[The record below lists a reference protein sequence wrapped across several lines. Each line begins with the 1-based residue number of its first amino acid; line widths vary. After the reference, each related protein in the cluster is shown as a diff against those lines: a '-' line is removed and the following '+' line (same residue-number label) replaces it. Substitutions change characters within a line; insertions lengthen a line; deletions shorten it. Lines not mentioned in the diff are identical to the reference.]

1 MNFKSQEIRFI
12 KNALYVWTIGQI
24 ILHFSL
30 FFLSISLSVFIS
42 AITSIPLRY
51 YFYGKNVFGLNKPS
65 FGTAKKFLILSILIW
80 ILNTVGTKY
89 VHSFGLNKNIS
100 AIIMI
105 PFIASISFFMQKY
118 YVFKK

>member
-1 MNFKSQEIRFI
+1 MNFNSQEIRFI

-30 FFLSISLSVFIS
+30 FFISISLSVFIS
-42 AITSIPLRY
+42 AISSIPLRY
-51 YFYGKNVFGLNKPS
+51 YFYGKNVFGLNKPN
-65 FGTAKKFLILSILIW
+65 FRTTIKFLIVSILIW
-80 ILNTVGTKY
+80 ILNTFGTIY
-89 VHSFGLNKNIS
+89 IHSLGLNKNFS